1 MPTSRN
7 STLHKYNPGR
17 AGIRSSA
24 KSAAPV
30 VFLSPVENP
39 LPGQNGRD
47 ASEMVDRECIVKKF
61 TIDKTL
67 QKVATVAGVHII
79 NFINPCNGGY

>member
-1 MPTSRN
+1 MLTDWGGADLGDAHEPD
-7 STLHKYNPGR
+7 STPNNTATHELEFAHL
-17 AGIRSSA
+17 A

-47 ASEMVDRECIVKKF
+47 ASEMVDGECIVKTVAMRQNF
-61 TIDKTL
+61 TKG
-67 QKVATVAGVHII
+67 ATVAV
-79 NFINPCNGGY
+79 C